1 MSGCGCEEA
10 RAKIEDL
17 IRGEL
22 CAEDSA
28 PIRAHL
34 ADCAECQS
42 EQEVCERLTEA
53 VKRACAEEAP
63 PSLRHAIELSLRNLH
78 TA

>member
-10 RAKIEDL
+10 RGKIEDL

-28 PIRAHL
+28 IIREHL
-34 ADCAECQS
+34 DGCDECRS
-42 EQEVCERLTEA
+42 EQEVCERLTTA
-53 VKRACAEEAP
+53 VRRACSEEAP
-63 PSLRHAIELSLRNLH
+63 PSLREAIEASLKNLH
-78 TA
+78 SA